1 MRSKFK
7 WTLVLF
13 MALIVQVSFAQEKT
27 LTGVVTESGMP
38 LPGATVI
45 VKGTQHG
52 TQTDLEGHYTL
63 KVNPGDVLVFSFIGL
78 KDVNYT
84 VGAANS
90 YNASLVADDAMLE
103 ELIVVG
109 YGTATKE
116 SFTGTA
122 TQISSEKIERKAVSS
137 AAQALAGESAGV
149 RVINSTGQPGS
160 EPTIRIRG
168 FGSVNGNRSPLFIV
182 DGVPYLGNVS
192 AINPADIESMSVL
205 KDATA
210 TAIYG
215 TRGANGVVIINTKS
229 GRGQESFIEVE
240 TRTGTN
246 FNFLPRYDVVKSPEE
261 FIGYTWEGMYN
272 RGVSTQNP
280 DPVGFANNR
289 LFGAGGIDPHY
300 NMWNV
305 ANGGELIDPET
316 GMVRQGVTRK
326 YTPEN
331 WEDYAFQ
338 SSRRTE
344 ANLKMGGSSDKTSYF
359 TSLGYLKDE
368 GYSINSDYERLS
380 ARLNLQH
387 KPKDWLSARMN
398 IGYALSESNSAGQ
411 TSDSGSIFWF
421 IDNMPSIYPLY
432 LRDADGKIVKDEYRG
447 GNQYDYG
454 EGRGFAGLTNSIADA
469 TLGTD
474 RTKRHEINM
483 NSSFDVNL
491 YDGLT
496 FETSI
501 GGQYYNNSYDSRNDR
516 YYGSAATMGGSIYKQ
531 KQEMFTYNFLK
542 LLRYKQAFG
551 SHGLEVLAAHESNYF
566 ERKVLSGSKN
576 DLADPNGL
584 EFNNAAKYSQ
594 PYSWTDENAIESYF
608 AQVNYDFA
616 GKYFISG
623 TVRRDG
629 SSKFVNDKWGTFGSV
644 GAAWVVS
651 REDFMMNQNV
661 FSNLKLKASYGLT
674 GDQESY
680 RTIGGS
686 NVEAFHPGL
695 NLWEVTTFAG
705 ELALYEDKIGN
716 PDLTWETSKMFQV
729 GVEFALGKYIDASVD
744 YYVKNT
750 EDLIFDRRVGP
761 SSGFAILTV
770 NDGSLRNQGLEFD
783 VTAHL
788 LKTKDAYIDLS
799 INGETFKNRLTSMP
813 IEPGTGLEKNIDI
826 NGVYGRAVGHSL
838 GDFYIRE
845 WKGVDPQT
853 GKGTWK
859 AYTYLDENGN
869 TQYVQSMVD
878 FMSSNPNTLITETT
892 TDVYQD
898 AVVDFVGKSV
908 IPKVRGGINLAAGY
922 KGFDLSV
929 QVLYSLGGYAMDSK
943 YATLMHSGAAG
954 SNNWHKDIAD
964 RWQKEGDVTN
974 VPRLSDNVDRNVSS
988 SSTRFLTKADYL
1000 SINNIRLGYTLPK
1013 TYSDQL
1019 KVSSLGFYVSADNLW
1034 LFSKR
1039 DGFNPSASE
1048 FGSSSMYAY
1057 APLTTITAGVNL
1069 KF

>member
-27 LTGVVTESGMP
+27 LSGVVTESGVP

-45 VKGTQHG
+45 VKGTQQG
-52 TQTDLEGHYTL
+52 TQTDLDGRYTI

-78 KDVNYT
+78 TDISYT

-90 YNASLVADDAMLE
+90 YNASMTADQQVLD

-109 YGTATKE
+109 YGTTTKE

-122 TQISSEKIERKAVSS
+122 TQISSDKIERKAVSS

-149 RVINSTGQPGS
+149 RVINTTGQPGS

-229 GRGQESFIEVE
+229 GRGQEGFIEVE

-272 RGVSTQNP
+272 RGVEGKNP
-280 DPVGFANNR
+280 DPVGYANNR
-289 LFGAGGIDPHY
+289 LFGAAGIDPHY

-305 ANGGELIDPET
+305 TNGGELIDPT
-316 GMVRQGVTRK
+316 TRKVRPGVTRK
-326 YTPEN
+326 YTPED

-338 SSRRTE
+338 ASRRTE

-398 IGYALSESNSAGQ
+398 VGYALSESNNAGQ
-411 TSDSGSIFWF
+411 TEDSGSIFWF
-421 IDNMPSIYPLY
+421 IDNMPSIYPLF
-432 LRDADGKIVKDEYRG
+432 LRDADGKILKDPYRG

-454 EGRGFAGLTNSIADA
+454 EERGFAGLTNSIADA

-474 RTKRHEINM
+474 RTKRHEISM

-531 KQEMFTYNFLK
+531 KQELFTYNFLK
-542 LLRYKQAFG
+542 LLRYKKGFD
-551 SHGLEVLAAHESNYF
+551 SHHIELLAAHENNHF

-594 PYSWTDENAIESYF
+594 PYSWTDQNAIESYF
-608 AQVNYDFA
+608 AQVNYDYA
-616 GKYFISG
+616 NKYFISG

-629 SSKFVNDKWGTFGSV
+629 ASKFVNNKWGTFGSV
-644 GAAWVVS
+644 GVAWVIS
-651 REDFMMNQNV
+651 REDFMANQNV
-661 FSNLKLKASYGLT
+661 FSNLKVKTSYGLT

-680 RTIGGS
+680 RTIGGV

-695 NLWEVTTFAG
+695 MLWEVATFAG
-705 ELALYEDKIGN
+705 ELALYEDKVGN
-716 PDLTWETSKMFQV
+716 PDLTWEKSKMFQA
-729 GVEFALGKYIDASVD
+729 GVEFSLGKFLDASVD

-750 EDLIFDRRVGP
+750 DDLIFDRRVGP
-761 SSGFAILTV
+761 SLGFALMTV
-770 NDGSLRNQGLEFD
+770 NDGALRNQGLEFD

-799 INGETFKNRLTSMP
+799 INGETFKNKLTRMP
-813 IEPGTGLEKNIDI
+813 IEPGTGLEKPIDI
-826 NGVYGRAVGHSL
+826 STIYGRAVGHSL

-845 WKGVDPQT
+845 WKGVDSET

-859 AYTYLDENGN
+859 AYTYLDKDGN

-878 FMSSNPNTLITETT
+878 FKNSNPNTPITETT
-892 TDVYQD
+892 TDVYQN

-929 QVLYSLGGYAMDSK
+929 QLLYSLGGYAMDSK
-943 YATLMHSGAAG
+943 YATLMHSGNAG
-954 SNNWHKDIAD
+954 SNNWHKDIED
-964 RWQKEGDVTN
+964 RWQQPGDVTN

-1000 SINNIRLGYTLPK
+1000 SINNIRLGYTLSK

-1019 KVSSLGFYVSADNLW
+1019 RLSSLGFYVSADNLW